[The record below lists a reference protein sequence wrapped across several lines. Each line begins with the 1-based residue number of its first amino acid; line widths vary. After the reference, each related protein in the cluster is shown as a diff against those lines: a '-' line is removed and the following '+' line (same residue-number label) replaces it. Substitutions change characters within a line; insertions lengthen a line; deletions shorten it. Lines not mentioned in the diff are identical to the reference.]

1 MREIKFRGYN
11 REGFIYGSAIHHDKS
26 TDNLYIIPFGMF
38 NDYWEIVNKIDE
50 YTGIKDKQGNEIYEN
65 DLIINKYGI
74 TRVVKFYEGC
84 FVLINQGDLPDVR
97 EDLLAMQIY
106 DELKVVG
113 NIHEGD

>member
-1 MREIKFRGYN
+1 MREIKFRAYKN
-11 REGFIYGSAIHHDKS
+11 HWIYGSAVQYGEHTGWWILEDGQ
-26 TDNLYIIPFGMF
+26 DNQWGTV
-38 NDYWEIVNKIDE
+38 DYVDQ
-50 YTGIKDKQGNEIYEN
+50 YTGIKDKEGNEIYEN

-113 NIHEGD
+113 NIYERD